1 MNCQTARDR
10 ILEMAGRPEPEIE
23 NHLRACPSC
32 AQMRQ
37 EQLALWRR
45 LDEWTAPEISPGFEA
60 RLFRR
65 MEARS
70 SWFTR
75 WLGPVQP
82 AFAGALA
89 CLVLLAGVVLDRAR
103 HVPPPPDQPV
113 AIQGWDREDLR
124 QMDTALDDM
133 QMLSEFEI
141 LPVAQAGEGK
151 S

>member
-1 MNCQTARDR
+1 MNCQTVRDR
-10 ILEMAGRPEPEIE
+10 ILELAGRPEPEIE
-23 NHLRACPSC
+23 NHLRTCAAC
-32 AQMRQ
+32 AQVRQ

-45 LDEWTAPEISPGFEA
+45 LDEWTAPEISPGFDA

-65 MEARS
+65 LEGRS
-70 SWFTR
+70 NWLAR

-82 AFAGALA
+82 ALAGALA

-103 HVPPPPDQPV
+103 HVPAPPEPPV
-113 AIQGWDREDLR
+113 AAQGWDRE
-124 QMDTALDDM
+124 MDTALDDM